1 MKNSKRQIVL
11 GSLILALGA
20 AVYLNWQ
27 FTEVATVEQVSSEEV
42 STDSDIEDQDLGIA
56 QLVNSSYIETV
67 SDDLTQDSDY
77 TEVSG
82 SKSSAT
88 ISEARVSRESTRDE
102 ALEILSDILEDV
114 DSDSDAKLLA
124 VEESAKIA
132 QDMLKESTAENA
144 IKAKGV
150 DEVVVFINDDKCTVI
165 VDEIDDDLLIIQ
177 EIIVNETGFSLDNIT
192 IIEAED

>member
-27 FTEVATVEQVSSEEV
+27 FTEVSTVQQTSSEEV
-42 STDSDIEDQDLGIA
+42 STNSDIEDEDLGIA

-67 SDDLTQDSDY
+67 SDDLTQTSY
-77 TEVSG
+77 SEETTTV
-82 SKSSAT
+82 SAT
-88 ISEARVSRESTRDE
+88 ISEARVSREQARDE

-114 DSDSDAKLLA
+114 DSDSDAKTLA

-132 QDMLKESTAENA
+132 QDMLKESTAENS
-144 IKAKGV
+144 IKAKGI
-150 DEVVVFINDDKCTVI
+150 DEVVVYINEETCTVI
-165 VDEIDDDLLIIQ
+165 VDEIDDNLLIIQ
-177 EIIVNETGFSLDNIT
+177 EIIVNETGFNLENIN
-192 IIEAED
+192 IIEAD